1 VKGITC
7 PPVCNE
13 ERWLNLNEN
22 IRYKTGDVIVCSY
35 PKSGTTWIEQVVLL
49 LQHGGDATLLNPA
62 NKNVYS
68 PSSSSA
74 VGKIWPEACIEQ
86 APGAAVAGQEF
97 ARISWEDFDSAPSP
111 RLIKSHA
118 PSKLLLGMSESE
130 DSPIIP
136 GVKVILVSRN
146 PLDSCV
152 SRYYHAFNPYKCG
165 WTFDAWAAVWLSGN
179 TTYGSWFD
187 WVKHWHKRAKT
198 NEDRILWLQYE
209 EMKLDPA
216 GQIRR
221 IAEFLGVQQNNM
233 TPDLTEKVLHGSSF
247 ASMKE
252 QSSSKGGDFNQHL
265 RKGMTGDWRN
275 HFSDGMKDLFLEKYH
290 AELHGTGLV
299 YYFGDSLGH
308 IDP

>member
-1 VKGITC
+1 MEACDEKDEVVYSAGGIKVTRSSDRDKCVISAVVTQTSGETLIFKHPPQSIVKGITC

-118 PSKLLLGMSESE
+118 PSKLLLG
-130 DSPIIP
+130 IILLL
-136 GVKVILVSRN
+136 K
-146 PLDSCV
+146 
-152 SRYYHAFNPYKCG
+152 
-165 WTFDAWAAVWLSGN
+165 
-179 TTYGSWFD
+179 
-187 WVKHWHKRAKT
+187 
-198 NEDRILWLQYE
+198 
-209 EMKLDPA
+209 KL
-216 GQIRR
+216 
-221 IAEFLGVQQNNM
+221 
-233 TPDLTEKVLHGSSF
+233 
-247 ASMKE
+247 
-252 QSSSKGGDFNQHL
+252 
-265 RKGMTGDWRN
+265 
-275 HFSDGMKDLFLEKYH
+275 
-290 AELHGTGLV
+290 
-299 YYFGDSLGH
+299 
-308 IDP
+308 